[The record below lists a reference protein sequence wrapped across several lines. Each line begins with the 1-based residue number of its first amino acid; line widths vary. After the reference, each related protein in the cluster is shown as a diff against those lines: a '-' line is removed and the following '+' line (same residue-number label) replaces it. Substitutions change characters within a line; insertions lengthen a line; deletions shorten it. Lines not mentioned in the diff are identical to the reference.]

1 MNKGSSFVLKK
12 RTLIAIACAGVFSAP
27 LAGNA
32 QTTYNYQDQDI
43 CGYGTCN
50 MGFSGQG
57 LTIQFSTSIGLSR
70 DKSDGATAGDQVGV
84 TGTGSNTTPRNQIWT
99 GLSWIRFSGSRLI
112 GGDFIKSTA
121 FAVESGITMDSGAT
135 SVSAGS
141 LGTRNTGLGIDTS
154 IGSFWAGKWTTP
166 YNSMTNQM
174 NATTSSYGQGITNAG
189 LMGNPGFGISTAYS
203 GNSTTGFGSGA
214 AGSSA
219 AITSAMSFSRTAANT
234 LHYLTP
240 TFSGVQA
247 HIGYTAAEET
257 PVGAN
262 PVIRPELWSGN
273 VTYRNGP
280 LVLGIAAE
288 QHNDYL
294 WGTALGA
301 NQFGSNSAAP
311 GAGTTSKD
319 KGYKA
324 TAMYTI
330 GNSNF
335 FGTYEQLRYSQNGGA
350 ANVTSM
356 QRNAWYVGIKQQLTG
371 PHAVA
376 ASYSKAGSYSCTSNT
391 AFDCSNTG
399 VTFWT
404 AMYTYSV
411 DKYTKLMASYGR
423 MSNDSRA
430 SYSSG
435 GVSSITPTATAGA
448 VTGVSA
454 AGTTQQAYNIGI
466 ASSW

>member
-1 MNKGSSFVLKK
+1 MTKLPPFVRRKSS
-12 RTLIAIACAGVFSAP
+12 LIALACVGVLSAP
-27 LAGNA
+27 MAVNA
-32 QTTYNYQDQDI
+32 QTVYNYQDRDI

-70 DKSDGATAGDQVGV
+70 VKSDGATAGDPVGAV
-84 TGTGSNTTPRNQIWT
+84 AGSNTTPRNQVWT

-121 FAVESGITMDSGAT
+121 FSVESGITMDSGAT

-174 NATTSSYGQGITNAG
+174 NATTSSYGQGITNSG

-203 GNSTTGFGSGA
+203 GNANTGFGSGA

-234 LHYLTP
+234 VHYLSP
-240 TFSGVQA
+240 TFSGVQT

-257 PVGAN
+257 PTGGN

-280 LVLGIAAE
+280 IVLGIAAE

-294 WGTALGA
+294 WGGALGA
-301 NQFGSNSAAP
+301 NQFGAGSAAP

-319 KGYKA
+319 KGYKG
-324 TAMYTI
+324 TVQYTF
-330 GNSNF
+330 GNSVV
-335 FGTYEQLRYSQNGGA
+335 FGTYEQLRYSQQGGA

-356 QRNAWYVGIKQQLTG
+356 QKNQWYLGIKQQLSG
-371 PHAVA
+371 PHAIA
-376 ASYSKAGSYSCTSNT
+376 ASYSKAGSYSCSSIT

-404 AMYTYSV
+404 MMYTYSI
-411 DKYTKLMASYGR
+411 DKYTKLMGSYGR

-430 SYSSG
+430 SYNSG
-435 GVSSITPTATAGA
+435 GVSAIAPTAT
-448 VTGVSA
+448 VSA
-454 AGTTQQAYNIGI
+454 AGNTQQAYNIGI